1 MTITVTRLVEESL
14 PQTPAQALALVVDG
28 IVLVLVI
35 GLLVTRLLVQA
46 GGARSGRTE
55 RALDIALVPL
65 SVVVAV
71 FLYIRLQEIVPL
83 G

>member
-1 MTITVTRLVEESL
+1 MTITVTRLVAESL
-14 PQTPAQALALVVDG
+14 PQTPAQALALFVDG
-28 IVLVLVI
+28 IVLVLLI

-46 GGARSGRTE
+46 GGPE
-55 RALDIALVPL
+55 RARTLRTLDMALVPL
-65 SVVVAV
+65 SVVVAI

>member
-46 GGARSGRTE
+46 GGARSARTE

-65 SVVVAV
+65 SVVVAIV
-71 FLYIRLQEIVPL
+71 LYIRLQEIVPL